1 MSRAAVTFA
10 VLQTEERT
18 HTLGEDEDGVD
29 ENATR
34 AAPFTMA
41 SQWQGISALNSS
53 GADDD
58 SVNEDLD
65 DKVWGVLMLRR
76 RMMMMMIIIII
87 IIIIIDD

>member
-1 MSRAAVTFA
+1 LVNPFAVVSGDKTITFHHIFVVQMSRAAVTFA

-65 DKVWGVLMLRR
+65 DKV
-76 RMMMMMIIIII
+76 
-87 IIIIIDD
+87 